1 MEVTGPL
8 ACLLWGLD
16 ERTWCAA
23 DARDWGLWCS
33 VSRWRALLAAVGLRV
48 VVEHRRAAA
57 LAQPFTTRN
66 HTYEATDIR
75 FAVRRCCLRQ
85 GAAAEDACKSRCRD

>member
-1 MEVTGPL
+1 MWYRAESLQNLAGALAPGGFLLLVEVTGPL

-16 ERTWCAA
+16 ERTWCAV

-33 VSRWRALLAAVGLRV
+33 VARWRALLAAAGLRV

-57 LAQPFTTRN
+57 RLCSP
-66 HTYEATDIR
+66 
-75 FAVRRCCLRQ
+75 AV
-85 GAAAEDACKSRCRD
+85 AV